1 MALAAPAP
9 VPDGFTALKLRPNP
23 YIDAC
28 GPLYGKREGEP
39 GGEHGSERFVLGL
52 RVERRHCNPG
62 GTCHG
67 GMLST
72 LADMLLV
79 LGSGVQSG
87 LHRYMVTINLSS
99 DFMSAAPEGCWL
111 EGRMQVL
118 RVTRN
123 LVFCQGLLTQGEQT
137 VLRMSG
143 ITKPLGDPDPSG
155 TLAAYL
161 GDAPD

>member
-1 MALAAPAP
+1 MALAASAP
-9 VPDGFTALKLRPNP
+9 VPEGFTALKLRPNP

-28 GPLYGKREGEP
+28 GPLYGKREG
-39 GGEHGSERFVLGL
+39 ERFVLGL

-79 LGSGVQSG
+79 LGSGAQSG

-99 DFMSAAPEGCWL
+99 DFMAAAPEGCWL
-111 EGRMQVL
+111 EGRMEVL

-123 LVFCQGLLTQGEQT
+123 LVFCQGLLSTGGQT

-143 ITKPLGDPDPSG
+143 ITKPMGEPDPSSG
-155 TLAAYL
+155 SLAAYL

>member
-1 MALAAPAP
+1 MAIDIPE
-9 VPDGFTALKLRPNP
+9 GFTALKLRPNP

-28 GPLYGKREGEP
+28 GPLYGKREGE
-39 GGEHGSERFVLGL
+39 GAGERFVLGL

-79 LGSGVQSG
+79 LGSGAQSG

-99 DFMSAAPEGCWL
+99 DFMAAAPEGCWL
-111 EGRMQVL
+111 EGRMDVL

-123 LVFCQGLLTQGEQT
+123 LVFCQGLLSTGGQT

-143 ITKPLGDPDPSG
+143 ITKPMGEADPASG
-155 TLAAYL
+155 SLAAYL
-161 GDAPD
+161 GDGPD